1 MTDPEREMCDEA
13 MSSAVATAVI
23 SGLVALAVAGLSAV
37 LTWAQFQRERNKW
50 LIDVKVAWTLELLR
64 TRLASYPTAHSVM
77 APLSSYADEPATA
90 ETARRVARDLT
101 TWLYSAGGLCA
112 DAKAR
117 SAVIAVRDCCHSW
130 GRGGGAQPPELFALR
145 DVAINFLRLDLELVG
160 LTSAVDDQSTALDKL
175 GEELRRLDIYKDRRG
190 EQSTD
195 RN

>member
-1 MTDPEREMCDEA
+1 MDAGTAADP
-13 MSSAVATAVI
+13 
-23 SGLVALAVAGLSAV
+23 AGFLPHRSFRHGAAV
-37 LTWAQFQRERNKW
+37 LIRGRAGDGRIGAPGR
-50 LIDVKVAWTLELLR
+50 AG
-64 TRLASYPTAHSVM
+64 SHYP
-77 APLSSYADEPATA
+77 
-90 ETARRVARDLT
+90 
-101 TWLYSAGGLCA
+101 LYSAGGLCA

-175 GEELRRLDIYKDRRG
+175 GEELRRLDIHKDRRG